1 MSEKQLA
8 VVDLGSNSF
17 RLVVFSWVADQ
28 WWKRTD
34 EIHET
39 VRIGEGLDAAGVLAP
54 EPMERALE
62 TTELY
67 AHFCRATG
75 IEDVRAVATSA
86 IRDATN
92 RDEFLRRAGLDVHVL
107 TTEEEAFYGY
117 LAAVNSTTLTDG
129 IALDLGGG
137 SMQLTR
143 VEDRKAV
150 DMCSWPLGAV
160 RMTERFLARER
171 VKAKHLKA
179 LRAHVADSLADAP
192 WLADGGALA
201 GIGGTV
207 RNLAAAAE
215 LHEDLPSFGVQGFPL
230 RKAVLDD
237 LVEALAGMTPAERAE
252 VPGIKP
258 DRGDLILAGAVVV
271 QSVMETGGFDSME
284 VTEAGLREGVFFAS
298 LLDGRYPPLI
308 ENVRE
313 HSVRNLA
320 AQYHA
325 DLAHTEHVAGLALS
339 MWDELGSGDPEEREL
354 LWAAAM
360 LHDIGTAVDYD
371 DHHKH
376 SRYLILNAGLPGFS
390 PRETALIGQMARYHR
405 KGSPTLG
412 QFSAL
417 GRKGD
422 DALLTRCAAVLRL
435 AEQLE
440 RSRDQAVDSVEVR
453 IDDGHVELRLEA
465 HEDVAVARWAAQRE
479 QDVFRQAFG
488 RDLEVSEARR
498 AAGEPVAKPTA
509 SASRKA
515 RRSRARAR

>member
-1 MSEKQLA
+1 VTEKRLA

-17 RLVVFSWVADQ
+17 RLVVFSWVPGQ

-34 EIHET
+34 EIHEV
-39 VRIGEGLDAAGVLAP
+39 VRIGEGLEESGVLAP

-75 IEDVRAVATSA
+75 IDDVRAVATSA
-86 IRDATN
+86 IRDAAN
-92 RDEFLRRAGLDVHVL
+92 RDEFLTRAGLDVHVL

-117 LAAVNSTTLTDG
+117 LATVNSTTLRDG
-129 IALDLGGG
+129 VALDLGGG

-143 VEDRKAV
+143 VEDRQAI
-150 DMCSWPLGAV
+150 DMRSWPLGAV

-171 VKAKHLKA
+171 VKPKHLKA
-179 LRAHVADSLADAP
+179 LGAHVAEQLADAQ
-192 WLADGGALA
+192 WLDEGGALA

-207 RNLAAAAE
+207 RNLASAAE
-215 LHEDLPSFGVQGFPL
+215 LHEELPSFSVQGFPL
-230 RKAVLDD
+230 RKEVLDD
-237 LVEALAGMTPAERAE
+237 LVDELAEMTPAERAK

-258 DRGDLILAGAVVV
+258 ERGDLILAGALVV
-271 QSVMETGGFDSME
+271 QSVMEAGGFDCME

-308 ENVRE
+308 EDVRE

-325 DLAHTEHVAGLALS
+325 DLAHTEHVARLALT
-339 MWDELGSGDPEEREL
+339 MWDELGSGDPAEREL

-422 DALLTRCAAVLRL
+422 DDLLTRCAAVLRL

-440 RSRDQAVDSVEVR
+440 RSRDQAVDRVDVQVDNGCVR
-453 IDDGHVELRLEA
+453 LRLEA
-465 HEDVAVARWAAQRE
+465 HEDVAIARWAAQKE
-479 QDVFRQAFG
+479 HEVFREAFG
-488 RDLEVSEARR
+488 RDLEVSEAR
-498 AAGEPVAKPTA
+498 
-509 SASRKA
+509 SSRKA
-515 RRSRARAR
+515 RRSPARAR